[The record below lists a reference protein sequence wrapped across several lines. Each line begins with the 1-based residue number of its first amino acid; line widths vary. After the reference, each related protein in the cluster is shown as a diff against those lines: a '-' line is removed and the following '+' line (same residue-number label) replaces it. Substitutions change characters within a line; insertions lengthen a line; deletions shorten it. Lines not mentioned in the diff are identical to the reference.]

1 MHTRIN
7 KVLGMYPPVL
17 WGSVGSGY
25 SSETVTETEDPSVGA
40 AVPVRMT
47 FGAGQR
53 LGKARLS
60 YRNILTRNK
69 GMMAEGA
76 VLSQMIQAA
85 SGSVRTRLS

>member
-7 KVLGMYPPVL
+7 KILGMYPPVL
-17 WGSVGSGY
+17 WGSVGSIY
-25 SSETVTETEDPSVGA
+25 SSETVTEDPSIGA
-40 AVPVRMT
+40 AFPVQMT
-47 FGAGQR
+47 LGAGQR

-76 VLSQMIQAA
+76 VLS
-85 SGSVRTRLS
+85 